1 MVLDT
6 WLAQADRLKTD
17 GRLQEACDLYE
28 QACRL
33 APYRA
38 VGWLKLAEARYDL
51 DQIPQC
57 LQALEYA
64 LRLNAREPCA
74 LSLAAAAL
82 IEAGG
87 YEKAVQMAD
96 AALSLPSGDRLA
108 PLVNKS
114 TALLRLARH
123 AEALAAAEAALVLN
137 PEQVTARSNRAAA
150 LFGLG
155 RHQEALAEFDR
166 VLVLQPNHAVA
177 LTNRAPILR
186 ALHRSGEALVAADAA
201 LAAWPESAVALLNR
215 AAVLLSLGRPA
226 KALADL
232 DRLLLRQP
240 DHHKALLNRSVALLL
255 LGRNEAALV
264 VADRALTLD
273 SASRPALMARL
284 RALLALGRCSEV
296 LDVLATLSAADH
308 ARPDPE
314 LAAMRIRALLKL
326 QRPAEALVAAN
337 RLLETEVV
345 DIDAILACGE
355 ALLWNGMA
363 SKALPLVEQGL
374 TRYPDSLELLRD
386 HSVILLAMGQ
396 RRKALQTAYRLRELA
411 SAEYLE
417 GQLVLAGALNANGS
431 FQEALALLERLPL
444 SAQDNWQFHA
454 KRGEALAGLQRFS
467 EAKTALAQAERW
479 APQAL
484 WASYCNGLFHSGPSD
499 SLAVSLTPEQV
510 WTSFQFRRLSYGDW
524 DDYGARITR
533 IQELVEQSL
542 ARHEPSPL
550 APFHAL
556 FLPIRS
562 ELRFRIAQSEAGR
575 LAAAAGPIVAAT
587 PEPANAVTPLRIGY
601 VSADF
606 REHPTAHLMRGLF
619 RTHDRRRIEVYGYAL
634 QGDDGSAYYQR
645 IKDDCDVF
653 VDLTGLDNAAAARR
667 IRSDG
672 IHILVDLMVYTD
684 YARPEI
690 FALRPAPIQVNWLGY
705 PGSGGA
711 AFLDYWLV
719 DPVVL
724 PAGQGQDRQEQP
736 VVLPECYQINDRWQE
751 IADTGIRRADQGLPE
766 PGLVFCCFNQIQKL
780 EPVMFAIWMRI
791 LGRVPDSVLWLYAKE
806 DEAQDRLRATAAA
819 HGIDGE
825 RLIFAKYLPKDRHL
839 ERHRLADLF
848 LDTRIYNAHT
858 TASDA
863 LWAGLPVV
871 TCLGDAFPARV
882 AASLLHAIGLPE
894 LVTQSLEE
902 YEELAV
908 RLATHP
914 TELAALRDK
923 LAASRLQTPL
933 FDTER
938 FARHLEQAYEA
949 MWQRHIRGLPPTALS
964 VPPLPQMV
972 D

>member
-1 MVLDT
+1 MLDT
-6 WLAQADRLKTD
+6 WLTQADRLKAD
-17 GRLQEACDLYE
+17 GQLQKACDLYE
-28 QACRL
+28 QICRL
-33 APYRA
+33 APHRA
-38 VGWLKLAEARYDL
+38 AGWLKLAETCFDL
-51 DQIPQC
+51 ERMPQC

-64 LRLNAREPCA
+64 LRLNAQDPRA
-74 LSLAAAAL
+74 LQLAAVAL
-82 IEAGG
+82 IEVGG

-96 AALSLPSGDRLA
+96 AVLAIASGDRLA
-108 PLVNKS
+108 ALVNKS
-114 TALLRLARH
+114 TALLRLARS
-123 AEALAAAEAALVLN
+123 AEALAAADAALALS
-137 PEQVTARSNRAAA
+137 PEQVTARSNRGSA

-166 VLVLQPNHAVA
+166 VLALQPNHAVA
-177 LTNRAPILR
+177 LTNRVPILR
-186 ALHRSGEALVAADAA
+186 ALHRPSEALVAADAA
-201 LAAWPESAVALLNR
+201 VAAWPESAVALLNR
-215 AAVLLSLGRPA
+215 AAVLLSQGRSA
-226 KALADL
+226 RALADL
-232 DRLLLRQP
+232 DRLLIRQP
-240 DHHKALLNRSVALLL
+240 NHHKALLNRSVALLL
-255 LGRNEAALV
+255 LGRSEEALA
-264 VADRALTLD
+264 AAERALTLD

-284 RALLALGRCSEV
+284 RALLALGRCSQV
-296 LDVLATLSAADH
+296 LDMLATLSAADH
-308 ARPDPE
+308 EQPAPE
-314 LAAMRIRALLKL
+314 LMAMRIRALLKL
-326 QRPAEALVAAN
+326 QRPAEALAAA
-337 RLLETEVV
+337 RPLLGTEVV

-363 SKALPLVEQGL
+363 SKALPLIEQSL
-374 TRYPDSLELLRD
+374 ARYPDSLELLRD
-386 HSVILLAMGQ
+386 YSMILLAMGQ
-396 RRKALQTAYRLRELA
+396 RRKALQTAYRLRELV
-411 SAEYLE
+411 SAEHLE

-431 FQEALALLERLPL
+431 FQEALALLESLPP
-444 SAQDNWQFHA
+444 AVQDNWQFHA
-454 KRGEALAGLQRFS
+454 KRGEALAGLQRFP
-467 EAKTALAQAERW
+467 EAKTALTQAEHL
-479 APQAL
+479 APPAL

-499 SLAVSLTPEQV
+499 ALRPALTPEQV

-524 DDYGARITR
+524 DDYAARIVR

-556 FLPIRS
+556 FLPLS
-562 ELRFRIAQSEAGR
+562 PELRLRIAQNEAER
-575 LAAAAGPIVAAT
+575 LMATVGPIADAT
-587 PEPANAVTPLRIGY
+587 LEPVDTAPLRIGY

-619 RTHDRRRIEVYGYAL
+619 RTHDRRRVQIYGYAL
-634 QGDDGSAYYQR
+634 QGDDGSAYYRR
-645 IKDDCDVF
+645 IKEDCDVF
-653 VDLTGLDNAAAARR
+653 VDLTELDNGAAAHR
-667 IRSDG
+667 IRADG

-705 PGSGGA
+705 PGTSGA

-719 DPVVL
+719 DPIVL
-724 PAGQGQDRQEQP
+724 PAQQAEYGRERP
-736 VVLPECYQINDRWQE
+736 VVLPECYQVNDRWQE
-751 IADTGIRRADQGLPE
+751 IAETGVRRIDQGLPE
-766 PGLVFCCFNQIQKL
+766 SGLVFCCFNQIQKL
-780 EPVMFAIWMRI
+780 EPVMFALWMRI
-791 LGRVPDSVLWLYAKE
+791 LGRVPGSVLWLYAKE
-806 DEAQDRLRATAAA
+806 DEAQDRLRATAAT

-882 AASLLHAIGLPE
+882 AASLLHAAGLPE
-894 LVTQSLEE
+894 LVTSSLEE

-923 LAASRLQTPL
+923 LASNRLQTPL

-938 FARHLEQAYEA
+938 CARHLEQAYQL
-949 MWQRHIRGLPPTALS
+949 MWQRRVQGLPPAPLTVSAL
-964 VPPLPQMV
+964 PKTIA
-972 D
+972 